1 MKEEETPAGEVKPE
15 QQEKSQGVKE
25 DLYDKIPLSKK
36 QLDIIIVI
44 LIIAFLT
51 VLTFGVL
58 VGNDIL

>member
-1 MKEEETPAGEVKPE
+1 MKEEDVPVAEIKPE

-25 DLYDKIPLSKK
+25 NLYDKIPLSKK

-44 LIIAFLT
+44 LIIAFLA

>member
-44 LIIAFLT
+44 LIIAFLA

>member
-44 LIIAFLT
+44 LIIAFLA
-51 VLTFGVL
+51 VLTFGAL

>member
-1 MKEEETPAGEVKPE
+1 VKEEETPAGEVKPE

-44 LIIAFLT
+44 LIIAFLA